1 MNEWLPKT
9 IVNQDGISLF
19 FFINLLVLLRLHH
32 TTPRGLTG
40 QLKKLILKSPPVLE
54 SNIVFFDFFHIGS
67 FIVVTSSLSLWF
79 LTFSEHVYPKVS
91 LELIDLYF
99 FMVVLFIFLV
109 IRALIVRFVLK
120 KLNLWKAK
128 RNYFY
133 LTLKIH
139 FYCSILMLVVLAF
152 YYYGFQNFLF
162 FSVTSSCVV
171 ILWFVFQ
178 VRFIFE
184 YLNSHQREIFYI
196 IFYICTLKFAPWLLI
211 YKQFFLRAN

>member
-1 MNEWLPKT
+1 MNEWLPRA

-32 TTPRGLTG
+32 TTPRGLIG

-120 KLNLWKAK
+120 KLNLWKGK

-196 IFYICTLKFAPWLLI
+196 IFYICTLKFAPWLWI
-211 YKQFFLRAN
+211 YKQFF